1 MKDAHKTK
9 DQLIQELQELRYQLA
24 LDSDEQRQELTDIHS
39 LLVAIN
45 TTLNL
50 DEVIEKV
57 MDALRHV
64 FNFNQISI
72 YLFNAETSSLEVT
85 NWYGEGVT
93 EELRKI
99 FENYPLS
106 IDWDEVYF
114 VRSFLDSEIKVINS
128 VTPELLVHYSDRD
141 RQMFEWNPH
150 KGIAIFPLEVQEKV
164 IGVINFVH
172 TEAPFSLRRQD
183 VYRIGRYVAAI
194 ATTINNAYL
203 VRKTRYALEQ
213 SRAREREIAHLNQVI
228 LTTATTLD
236 LDEVFA
242 AISLGLKDIFEFEA
256 VGIQLADKE
265 KNLLNIHKVYGDVIT
280 EELLEKW
287 CALEITT
294 VREDSASSYTFA
306 TGETFYFPK
315 ITPELPFTDI
325 DRVMYEIKP
334 FSAYMA
340 LPLIVQHETIGVI
353 SFFRAD
359 EYFNLDEE
367 DLARIRRYVASL
379 STAINN
385 ARIHEQLKRSN
396 TSTE

>member
-9 DQLIQELQELRYQLA
+9 DQLIRELQELRYQLS
-24 LDSDEQRQELTDIHS
+24 LDSDDQRQELVDINA

-50 DEVIEKV
+50 DEVVEKV
-57 MDALRHV
+57 MEALRRV
-64 FNFNQISI
+64 FSFNQISI
-72 YLFNAETSSLEVT
+72 YLFNAETNVLEVT

-93 EELRKI
+93 ANLRKI
-99 FENYPLS
+99 FEAYPLS
-106 IDWDEVYF
+106 IDWEEAYF
-114 VRSFLDSEIKVINS
+114 VKCFLDCEPKIINR
-128 VTPELLVHYSDRD
+128 VHPELLPLYSDYD

-172 TEAPFSLRRQD
+172 TQTPFDLHRQD
-183 VYRIGRYVAAI
+183 VYRIGRYVSAI

-203 VRKTRYALEQ
+203 VRKTRYALEK

-228 LTTATTLD
+228 LTTASTLD
-236 LDEVFA
+236 LDEVFR

-256 VGIQLADKE
+256 VGIQLVDKE
-265 KNLLNIHKVYGDVIT
+265 RNLLNIYKVYGEVIT

-287 CALEITT
+287 CKLEITT
-294 VREDSASSYTFA
+294 RQDDSASSHTFS
-306 TGETFYFPK
+306 TGETFYFPR
-315 ITPELPFTDI
+315 ITPDLPFTDT
-325 DRVMYEIKP
+325 DRLMYEIKP
-334 FSAYMA
+334 FSAYLA
-340 LPLIVQHETIGVI
+340 LPLIIQHEPIGVI
-353 SFFRAD
+353 SFFRAE
-359 EYFNLDEE
+359 EYFDLNEE

-385 ARIHEQLKRSN
+385 ARTHEQLKRAHPGAG
-396 TSTE
+396 